1 MTGVPSATPEFTLRS
16 RSLKSSIS
24 RLFGHSRFYSRKSA
38 GYHRTFVQIS
48 IPIPRSIILWADESA
63 DWKVAGLRQIDRV
76 VLALNEFFVHL
87 NVPGPIPVLIRGGNY
102 AITSAQGLE
111 RLNFTSDRS
120 QITEGEVFV
129 TSTRFVFERGSLAS
143 AFTTSSEGLL
153 PGLIISPENT
163 LDQSQNL
170 QAIGNEGVANRSWI
184 YLRNHSDIAHATS
197 HLLRST
203 GKSQDGLVSRLINRP
218 LSRALSQIL
227 IRLPASPNQLTLL
240 FMLLPIAG
248 GLFVLRGDYF
258 GFAIG
263 TILFQLHSAVD
274 GCDGEIARI
283 KYLESDFGSKL
294 DAVCDRLSTL
304 CFAVSLGFGLARHF
318 GNADSI
324 RWVYAAEGLIAAVL
338 IGVAET
344 LLTRHHIE
352 DDGALEHDDYGR
364 FVSANRQTF
373 NKGDQLKLWMI
384 RGTGMLSLGEAATSV
399 FGELTK
405 RDVFNFVFMLLALCG
420 LAQWV
425 LHILAVCA
433 CLIVL
438 LAVKAAMTPALD
450 ANSAA

>member
-1 MTGVPSATPEFTLRS
+1 M
-16 RSLKSSIS
+16 
-24 RLFGHSRFYSRKSA
+24 
-38 GYHRTFVQIS
+38 
-48 IPIPRSIILWADESA
+48 ADESA
-63 DWKVAGLRQIDRV
+63 DWKVAGLRQIDRI

-87 NVPGPIPVLIRGGNY
+87 SGPGSIPVSVRGGNY
-102 AITSAQGLE
+102 AITSAQ
-111 RLNFTSDRS
+111 RLGKLRFTSD
-120 QITEGEVFV
+120 QNQVTQGEVFV

-143 AFTTSSEGLL
+143 AFTSSSEGRL
-153 PGLIISPENT
+153 PGLIVSPDNT

-170 QAIGNEGVANRSWI
+170 QAIGNEGVDNRSWI
-184 YLRNHSDIAHATS
+184 YLRNHGDVAQATS

-218 LSRALSQIL
+218 LSRALSQLL
-227 IRLPASPNQLTLL
+227 IRLPVSPNQLTLL

-248 GLFVLRGDYF
+248 GLFILRGDYY

-263 TILFQLHSAVD
+263 AILFQLHSAVD
-274 GCDGEIARI
+274 GCDGEIART
-283 KYLESDFGSKL
+283 KYLETDFGGKL
-294 DAVCDRLSTL
+294 DGVCDRLSTL

-324 RWVYAAEGLIAAVL
+324 RWVYAAEGLIAAAL

-344 LLTRHHIE
+344 LLTRHRIE
-352 DDGALEHDDYGR
+352 ADGALERDNYRR
-364 FVSANRQTF
+364 FVSANRQIF

-384 RGTGMLSLGEAATSV
+384 RGTGMLSLGGAATSV

-405 RDVFNFVFMLLALCG
+405 RDVFNFVFMLLALFG

-438 LAVKAAMTPALD
+438 VAVKAAVAPAFD
-450 ANSAA
+450 ANPAA

>member
-1 MTGVPSATPEFTLRS
+1 MQA
-16 RSLKSSIS
+16 
-24 RLFGHSRFYSRKSA
+24 A
-38 GYHRTFVQIS
+38 IS
-48 IPIPRSIILWADESA
+48 IPRSVVLIADESA
-63 DWKVAGLRQIDRV
+63 EWQVAGLRQIDRV
-76 VLALNEFFVHL
+76 VLALNEFFVRL
-87 NVPGPIPVLIRGGNY
+87 NVSGPIPVSVLGGSY
-102 AITSAQGLE
+102 AISCPQRLE
-111 RLNFTSDRS
+111 KLKFTSGQS
-120 QITEGEVFV
+120 QISGGDIFV
-129 TSTRFVFERGSLAS
+129 TSTRFVFERGSLG
-143 AFTTSSEGLL
+143 EGRL
-153 PGLIISPENT
+153 PGLIISSSDT
-163 LDQSQNL
+163 SDQSQNL
-170 QAIGNEGVANRSWI
+170 RALGAEDGDNQSWI
-184 YLRNHSDIAHATS
+184 YLSNRSDVARATN

-203 GKSQDGLVSRLINRP
+203 GKPQDGVISRLINRP

-227 IRLPASPNQLTLL
+227 IRLPVSPNQLTLL
-240 FMLLPIAG
+240 FLLLPIAG

-258 GFAIG
+258 GFAVG
-263 TILFQLHSAVD
+263 AILFQLHSAVD
-274 GCDGEIARI
+274 GCDGEIARL
-283 KYLESDFGSKL
+283 KYLESDFGSIL

-318 GNADSI
+318 GSVDSI
-324 RWVYAAEGLIAAVL
+324 RWAYAAEGLITAVL

-344 LLTRHHIE
+344 LLTRHQIE
-352 DDGALEHDDYGR
+352 DDRALEPDNYGR

-384 RGTGMLSLGEAATSV
+384 KGTGMLSLGGAATSL

-438 LAVKAAMTPALD
+438 LAVKTAITPALD

>member
-1 MTGVPSATPEFTLRS
+1 MQTGT
-16 RSLKSSIS
+16 
-24 RLFGHSRFYSRKSA
+24 
-38 GYHRTFVQIS
+38 
-48 IPIPRSIILWADESA
+48 PIPRSIILLADESA
-63 DWKVAGLRQIDRV
+63 DWQVAGLRQIDRD
-76 VLALNEFFVHL
+76 VLALNELFTHL
-87 NVPGPIPVLIRGGNY
+87 NVPGPIPVSVRGGNY
-102 AITSAQGLE
+102 AINCPQ
-111 RLNFTSDRS
+111 RLANLAFTTNRS
-120 QITEGEVFV
+120 QIADGDVFL

-143 AFTTSSEGLL
+143 AFRTDTEGRL
-153 PGLIISPENT
+153 PGLLIRSSDT
-163 LDQSQNL
+163 SDQSQNL
-170 QAIGNEGVANRSWI
+170 QALGEEGGDNRSWI
-184 YLRNHSDIAHATS
+184 YLRNRSDVAHATT

-203 GKSQDGLVSRLINRP
+203 GKPQDGLVSRLINRP

-227 IRLPASPNQLTLL
+227 LRLPVSPNQLTLL

-248 GLFVLRGDYF
+248 GLLVLRGDYF

-263 TILFQLHSAVD
+263 AILFQLHSALD
-274 GCDGEIARI
+274 GCDGEIARL
-283 KYLESDFGSKL
+283 KYLESDFGGKL

-324 RWVYAAEGLIAAVL
+324 RWAYAAEGLIAAVL

-344 LLTRHHIE
+344 LLTRHQIE
-352 DDGALEHDDYGR
+352 DDRALEHDSYGR
-364 FVSANRQTF
+364 FVSANRETF

-384 RGTGMLSLGEAATSV
+384 KGTGMLSLGEAATSI

-438 LAVKAAMTPALD
+438 LAVKTAITPALD